1 MTKTKLTVY
10 HLSLVIEKARGEFT
24 LADNLVIVESP
35 AKAKTIEKYLGK
47 RYKVIASMGHVCD
60 LPRSQMGVD
69 VEDNYEPKY
78 ITIRGKGPV
87 VKDLKKYAKKAKKVF
102 LASDPDREGEA
113 IAWHLS
119 KILELEES
127 KENRV
132 VFNEITKDAVKESFK
147 HPRGIEMNLVD
158 AQQAR
163 RILDR
168 LVGYNI
174 SPVLWKKVKKG
185 LSAGRV
191 QSVALRLVI
200 DRENEIRNFKPEEY
214 WSIEG
219 EFRYKK
225 SKFTAKFLH
234 YKNKPYK
241 LKTKKDVEKITSELN
256 GDAFEITN
264 VNKKEKTRYPANPF
278 TTSTLQQ
285 EAARK
290 LNFKARKTMMLAQQ
304 LYEGID
310 LKRQGTVG
318 LITYMRTDST
328 RISQT
333 AKDEAK
339 SYIEEKYGTEYT
351 SNRKTK
357 GKQGDQDAHEAIRP
371 TSTLRTP
378 DEMKAYLTRDQHRL
392 YKLIWERFVASQMAP
407 AILDTVALDVTQNDI
422 KFRANGQTIKFKGFM
437 TLYVEAK
444 DDKDN
449 DKENKLPKL
458 NQGDKVTATQ
468 IEPAQHFTQ
477 PPPRYTEARLV
488 KTLEELKIGR
498 PSTYAPTI
506 DTIQKRNYVKL
517 ESKRFV
523 PTELGEIVYEQVKD
537 YFPEIIDVEFTVNME
552 TLLDKIAEGDIGW
565 RKVIDNFYGS
575 FKLDVAR
582 AEEEMKKV
590 EIKDEPA
597 GEDCE
602 VCGAPMVIKMGR
614 YGKFMACSN
623 FPDCR
628 NTKAIV
634 KTIGVTC
641 PKCKD
646 GDVVERKSKKN
657 RLFYGCSNYPEC
669 DFISWDKP
677 IGRDCPKCNHYLM
690 EHKKGRSSQ
699 VICSNCDYKEE
710 VQK

>member
-1 MTKTKLTVY
+1 
-10 HLSLVIEKARGEFT
+10 
-24 LADNLVIVESP
+24 
-35 AKAKTIEKYLGK
+35 
-47 RYKVIASMGHVCD
+47 D

-256 GDAFEITN
+256 GDEFEITN

-582 AEEEMKKV
+582 AEEEMEKV

>member
-1 MTKTKLTVY
+1 M
-10 HLSLVIEKARGEFT
+10 
-24 LADNLVIVESP
+24 ADNLVIVESP

-47 RYKVIASMGHVCD
+47 RYKVIASMGHVRD

-69 VEDNYEPKY
+69 VEDDFEPKY

-87 VKDLKKYAKKAKKVF
+87 VQELKRYAKKAKKIF

-113 IAWHLS
+113 IAWHLAN
-119 KILELEES
+119 ILKLDEHA
-127 KENRV
+127 KNRV

-147 HPRGIEMNLVD
+147 TPRSIEINLVD

-163 RILDR
+163 RIVDR

-214 WSIEG
+214 WKIEG
-219 EFRYKK
+219 KFRYKK
-225 SKFTAKFLH
+225 STFTAKFLH

-241 LKTKKDVEKITSELN
+241 LQKNEDVKFITDQLN
-256 GDAFEITN
+256 GNEFEVTK
-264 VNKKEKTRYPANPF
+264 VTRKEKKRNPANPF

-285 EAARK
+285 EASRK
-290 LNFKARKTMMLAQQ
+290 LGFKTRKTMMVAQQ

-328 RISQT
+328 RISAD
-333 AKDEAK
+333 AKAETKDF
-339 SYIEEKYGTEYT
+339 ITEKYGKEYV
-351 SNRKTK
+351 SHRKQT

-371 TSTLRTP
+371 TKTLRTP
-378 DEMKAYLTRDQHRL
+378 DEMKSFLTKDQHRL

-407 AILDTVALDVTQNDI
+407 AVIDTVAMDVEQGDI
-422 KFRANGQTIKFKGFM
+422 KFRANGQAIKFKGFM
-437 TLYVEAK
+437 TLYVESK
-444 DDKDN
+444 D
-449 DKENKLPKL
+449 EEEEQNKRLPIIDE
-458 NQGDKVTATQ
+458 GETVIATD
-468 IEPAQHFTQ
+468 IEPSQHFTQ

-523 PTELGEIVYEQVKD
+523 PTELGEIVYEQVKE

-552 TLLDKIAEGDIGW
+552 TLLDKIAEGDENW
-565 RKVIDNFYGS
+565 RNVVGNFYNG
-575 FKLDVAR
+575 FKDDVER
-582 AEEEMKKV
+582 AEKEMEKI

-602 VCGAPMVIKMGR
+602 KCGSPMVIKMGR

-634 KTIGVTC
+634 KEIGVKC

-646 GDVVERKSKKN
+646 GEVVERKSKKG
-657 RLFYGCSNYPEC
+657 RIFYGCSNYPEC

-677 IGRDCPKCNHYLM
+677 VGRDCPKCDHHLVVR
-690 EHKKGRSSQ
+690 KKGRSSQ
-699 VICSNCDYKEE
+699 VVCSNCDYKEE